1 VTTEAPFVLTKGRV
15 ALGGRV
21 VLDDVDFTMNAGEF
35 AVVLGANGSGK
46 TTLVRSLL
54 GLVPLARGEL
64 RLFGTPVRR
73 FREWWRIGYVPQR
86 FSAASGVPATVE
98 EVVLSGR
105 VARARRL
112 RGYRSADHDAA
123 RRALDTVGLAG
134 KHAEPVDRL
143 SGGQQQRALI
153 ARALAG
159 DPDVLV
165 LDEPVS
171 GVDIEHQEIFAFA
184 LGALRAEEHS
194 VLLVAHELG
203 AMQDLVTRAV
213 VLDAGRIAYDGVP
226 LDEHFHIEHV
236 HHHPHATPA
245 ERTIP
250 PGTGA
255 V

>member
-1 VTTEAPFVLTKGRV
+1 MTTEAPFSLTRGRV
-15 ALGGRV
+15 LLSGHI

-35 AVVLGANGSGK
+35 VVVLGANGSGK

-54 GLVPLARGEL
+54 GLVPLGRGEL
-64 RLFGTPVRR
+64 RLFGTPFRR

-112 RGYRSADHDAA
+112 RGYRAADRAAA
-123 RRALDTVGLAG
+123 RRALEIVGLDG
-134 KHAEPVDRL
+134 KHAEPIDRL

-159 DPDVLV
+159 EPDVLV

-171 GVDIEHQEIFAFA
+171 GVDFEHQEIFASA

-213 VLDAGRIAYDGVP
+213 VLDAGRIAYDGIP

-236 HHHPHATPA
+236 HHHPHASPI
-245 ERTIP
+245 ERTVP
-250 PGTGA
+250 PGKGA